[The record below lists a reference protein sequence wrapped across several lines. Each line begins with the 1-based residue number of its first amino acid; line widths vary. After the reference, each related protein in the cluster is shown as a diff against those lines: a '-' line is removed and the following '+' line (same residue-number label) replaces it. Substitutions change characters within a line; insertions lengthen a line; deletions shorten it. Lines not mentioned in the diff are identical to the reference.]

1 MRLRQLKLFA
11 IPADIHEQLRGERA
25 DSMVESR
32 LLLGLRRW
40 DLRLLRFGNGFAKFL
55 DGRHFRFA

>member
-1 MRLRQLKLFA
+1 MLKSTH
-11 IPADIHEQLRGERA
+11 DQLRGQRA
-25 DSMVESR
+25 DSMVESG